1 MLVASFLC
9 RITEA
14 RRSAPAWD
22 SGIAT
27 DVIFVVPSPDISLF
41 MHCLSPT
48 KDHKRSLSGCRVVA
62 RAERAIN
69 NLEST
74 ARLVDFLTV
83 ERANLP

>member
-1 MLVASFLC
+1 
-9 RITEA
+9 
-14 RRSAPAWD
+14 
-22 SGIAT
+22 
-27 DVIFVVPSPDISLF
+27 LF